1 MITRIFRLVFHNNY
15 SSAFTT
21 NLAVLAL
28 SLVASILLARYL
40 GPTGRGEVA
49 AAMLWSALLVSLGS
63 LGMLEAILYFTAQPD
78 HSTRALFGSGLAICL
93 VQSAL
98 LIPVGYVTMPLLL
111 ASQTPEVVDIS
122 RLFLLVI
129 PISLFTQYNRS
140 ILQGRMKIGSFNLI
154 QVFMP
159 AGYLLTTVAL
169 YALDRLTVRAVIL
182 WQLYLNLAVMV
193 LSLGLLF
200 AHRIPVGLDI
210 HPPLIRR
217 MLKYGLQVH
226 IGTVFGNAN
235 LRLDQVLMAAWV
247 SPTQLGLYVVAVSA
261 ASVSGVLA
269 RAVGV
274 VATPAIARV
283 ADAQERVSLMQSVF
297 RNYWLAGLV
306 LKLGFALVLP
316 WGVPLIYGAEYRE
329 AVLVAEVLLLA
340 SLFFDA
346 SHVLMSG
353 TRALGAPWLASRTE
367 IVASAVTVISL
378 FTLLP
383 LLGIIGAAIA
393 SLLAYATAFF
403 MLVHGLR
410 RRYSVSI
417 KELFRIDKPARLF
430 MRWVVRPAAPA

>member
-1 MITRIFRLVFHNNY
+1 MRIFRLVFHNHY
-15 SSAFTT
+15 SSALTT

-63 LGMLEAILYFTAQPD
+63 LGMLEAIVFFTAQPGY
-78 HSTRALFGSGLAICL
+78 STRAIFGSGLAICL
-93 VQSAL
+93 VQSAVL
-98 LIPVGYVTMPLLL
+98 VPVGYVTMPLLL
-111 ASQTPEVVDIS
+111 ASQTPEVVRIS
-122 RLFLLVI
+122 QLFLLVI

-154 QVFMP
+154 QLFMP

-169 YALDRLTVRAVIL
+169 YALGRLTVRAVIV
-182 WQLYLNLAVMV
+182 WQMYLNLAVMFV
-193 LSLGLLF
+193 SLGLLF
-200 AHRIPVGLDI
+200 AHRIPVGFHI
-210 HPPLIRR
+210 HAPLIQQ
-217 MLKYGLQVH
+217 MLRYGLQVH

-261 ASVSGVLA
+261 ASVSGVLS

-283 ADAQERVSLMQSVF
+283 VDAQERVSLIQSIF
-297 RNYWLAGLV
+297 RNYWLAGFV
-306 LKLGFALVLP
+306 LKLGFAIVLP
-316 WGVPLIYGAEYRE
+316 WGVPLVYGAEYRE

-346 SHVLMSG
+346 SYVLMSG

-367 IVASAVTVISL
+367 IVASVVTVVFL
-378 FTLLP
+378 LVLLP
-383 LLGIIGAAIA
+383 LVGIIGAAIT
-393 SLLAYATAFF
+393 SLLAYATAFS
-403 MLVHGLR
+403 MLVLGLR
-410 RRYSVSI
+410 RRYNVSV
-417 KELFRIDKPARLF
+417 KELFRVDKPARLF
-430 MRWVVRPAAPA
+430 MQWVARPAAPV